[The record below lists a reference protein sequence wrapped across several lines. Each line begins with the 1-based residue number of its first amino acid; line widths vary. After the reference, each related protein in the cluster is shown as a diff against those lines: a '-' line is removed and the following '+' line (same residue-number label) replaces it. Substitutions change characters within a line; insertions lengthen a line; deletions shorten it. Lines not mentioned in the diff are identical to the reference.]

1 MKRIFLIL
9 VVLAIAVTGVFAS
22 GTRSKSGEADPL
34 CGTWYGGDPNPD
46 LIGYKYHYSF
56 IPTGPDRWYIM
67 AQGIYNPDSLGAAVM
82 SKWTGEV
89 VRSGGVYEMRIM
101 VMTTTDPVDPPDEFP
116 IIMAARG
123 WITVNLE
130 NEIETSYDQWGAYT
144 WGTTPFVDEPA
155 TWMLPPNSNVITEVL
170 HRIRMDVDLP

>member
-1 MKRIFLIL
+1 
-9 VVLAIAVTGVFAS
+9 
-22 GTRSKSGEADPL
+22 
-34 CGTWYGGDPNPD
+34 
-46 LIGYKYHYSF
+46 
-56 IPTGPDRWYIM
+56 M

-101 VMTTTDPVDPPDEFP
+101 AMTTTDPVDPPDEFP

-123 WITVNLE
+123 WITVNSE
-130 NEIETSYDQWGAYT
+130 NEIETSYDQWGAYA

-155 TWMLPPNSNVITEVL
+155 TWMLPPNSTVIREVL